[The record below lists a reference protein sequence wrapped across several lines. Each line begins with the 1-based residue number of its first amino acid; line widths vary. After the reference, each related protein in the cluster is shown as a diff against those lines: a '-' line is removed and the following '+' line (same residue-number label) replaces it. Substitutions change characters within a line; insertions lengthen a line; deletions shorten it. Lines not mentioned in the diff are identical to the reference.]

1 MSPFSGLYTKGS
13 VLLALFLSCFMLP
26 FPTLAEEVKHVSV
39 SVSSSGEAIP
49 PSVARRIE
57 SSISSIGLQVLLG
70 KDDSLFKLNE
80 WQYNKVLADII
91 NRVVVGYVVSGLN
104 VSYGSDTSISVV
116 LQPVGKMIRTVE
128 TEIDYGNL
136 SPAAKAYISKDTE
149 DIPRLMAEL
158 LTGLPVDSVG
168 WAESVSQSAGKTLIG
183 NILPEFQATIEVDSG
198 VHTKVRVY
206 LIPKGDI
213 VRTGKITFGKTTVPR
228 ILMLRAAMEM
238 GRHMRALEGLP
249 VAFVLRH
256 KEDLERQMREILM
269 ADAFIK
275 RYEIEIHTRLIP
287 GEETE
292 LLADALTDHWVIQAE
307 AWLDTGRDGNQNT
320 AIRGKLGHFAGQND
334 LIFGEARVY
343 PGPMKWNI
351 YGGWE
356 HKFGGGITLG
366 YKYDFS
372 DQANHVFGRAPFGKR
387 FALRYDRDFQA
398 RENEFGLSY
407 RIHNYMTVEY
417 VYNDEEGKWLRLIAN
432 L

>member
-1 MSPFSGLYTKGS
+1 MGPFSSLYTKGS
-13 VLLALFLSCFMLP
+13 VLFALFLSSFLLP
-26 FPTLAEEVKHVSV
+26 FPASAEEVRHVSV

-57 SSISSIGLQVLLG
+57 SSISSIGTQVLIG

-91 NRVVVGYVVSGLN
+91 NRVVVGYVVSGMN
-104 VSYGSDTSISVV
+104 VSYGQDTSISVV
-116 LQPVGKMIRTVE
+116 LQPVGEMIRTVE

-136 SPAAKAYISKDTE
+136 SPDAKEYISKDTE
-149 DIPRLMAEL
+149 DIPRLMSEL

-168 WAESVSQSAGKTLIG
+168 WAESVSQSAGKALIG

-206 LIPKGDI
+206 LIPQGKI
-213 VRTGKITFGKTTVPR
+213 IRTGKITFRETTVPR
-228 ILMLRAAMEM
+228 MLMLRAAMETE
-238 GRHMRALEGLP
+238 HKMRALEGLP
-249 VAFVLRH
+249 VEFALRH
-256 KEDLERQMREILM
+256 KGDLEHQMREILM
-269 ADAFIK
+269 SDSFIK
-275 RYEIEIHTRLIP
+275 KYGIEVDTHLIP

-292 LLADALTDHWVIQAE
+292 LLVDALTDHWVIQTE
-307 AWLDTGRDGNQNT
+307 AWLDAGRDGNQNT
-320 AIRGKLGHFAGQND
+320 AVRGKLGHFIGKHD

-356 HKFGGGITLG
+356 HKFSNRLTLG

-372 DQANHVFGRAPFGKR
+372 DQANHVFGSVPFGKS

-398 RENEFGLSY
+398 GENEFGLSY
-407 RIHNYMTVEY
+407 RIHNYITVEY